1 MINNVASYD
10 KFAKHLGA
18 EVVELK
24 EHYAKVKLKVQKHFL
39 NGIDTAHGGVLFSL
53 ADYAFALAA
62 NTSGETGVAIQ
73 ADIQFTKPAVE
84 GDEIIVEAKIVTRSQ
99 RIGTFTAVITNQKQE
114 ILAHFSA
121 MAFFKNP
128 VRKKG

>member
-1 MINNVASYD
+1 MVNNIASYD
-10 KFAKHLGA
+10 QFAKHLGA
-18 EVVELK
+18 QVVELK
-24 EHYAKVKLKVQKHFL
+24 EHYAKASLKIQKYFL
-39 NGIDTAHGGVLFSL
+39 NGVNTAHGGILFSL

-84 GDEIIVEAKIVTRSQ
+84 GDEIFAEIKIITRSQ
-99 RIGTFTAVITNQKQE
+99 RLGTFAGTITNQKQE

-121 MAFFKNP
+121 IAFFKSP
-128 VRKKG
+128 IRSKG